1 MYSNGLFITVLNY
14 IKMKRLV
21 LQRLALIQSTYGLND
36 SAFANKIGISQ
47 TTFSNIVNRDS
58 DIKHSVLEKIV
69 NSFGDISSEWL
80 LTGEGDMLKSTATPT
95 YEQKRD
101 TIKYFPNIIGSMGG
115 MEFLDDPNEHS
126 IELVLPGFN
135 GCKYAINAYGDSMH
149 PVIKSGQIVLLQ
161 EWKERFI
168 DWGKIYLVV
177 TKNGYRAIKYVVPS
191 ENDNTIL
198 CKSENENNP
207 PFEVEKDEIYK
218 MFLVKG
224 WICREAI

>member
-1 MYSNGLFITVLNY
+1 MESSIYQRIKEVLD
-14 IKMKRLV
+14 
-21 LQRLALIQSTYGLND
+21 LND
-36 SAFANKIGISQ
+36 VSITQLSKSINIVQ
-47 TTFSNIVNRDS
+47 TTLNRQFNGTS
-58 DIKHSVLEKIV
+58 QLAYSTIEAFLHYFPSL
-69 NSFGDISSEWL
+69 SPEWL

-207 PFEVEKDEIYK
+207 PFEVEKEEIYK

>member
-1 MYSNGLFITVLNY
+1 MKTTINQRIAHVIKDSGKTLN
-14 IKMKRLV
+14 
-21 LQRLALIQSTYGLND
+21 
-36 SAFANKIGISQ
+36 AFAKAIGIAQ
-47 TTFSNIVNRDS
+47 TSLRDCVKEGAEP
-58 DIKHSVLEKIV
+58 KHSTLIKIIQG
-69 NSFGDISSEWL
+69 NPSLSPEWL

-115 MEFLDDPNEHS
+115 MGFLDDPKEHS

-207 PFEVEKDEIYK
+207 PFEVEKEEIYK